1 MIIVNEAFA
10 ARYWPGRDPLAQR
23 VRVGGDDGPWL
34 RVVGVAA
41 NTKYSSRSEAA
52 PPIMMLPFAQ
62 HYSAQAKLHLRTDG
76 DPAALAPAL
85 REAIRGVDPALPIL
99 ALGTLSERTG
109 ASLLPQQIAASL
121 IGTFGTV
128 ALLLSLLGLYGVLA
142 RGVAQRSRE
151 IGIRLALGAA
161 PRSILR
167 LVIGQGWRLTAI
179 GLAAGLALAAAGA
192 RLLGAF
198 LPGVGA
204 LDAAAFAGAAFVLAA
219 GASLAMW
226 LPARRALAI
235 DPAHGAAKRV
245 TFPWPHHACIRQTP
259 FRRVST
265 SPKIASGPA
274 PRRHRA
280 GCSSPTT
287 SPTCSKRCGC
297 CSRARAIRSTPPP
310 RRPASSPRSR
320 TRNSTSS

>member
-1 MIIVNEAFA
+1 
-10 ARYWPGRDPLAQR
+10 
-23 VRVGGDDGPWL
+23 
-34 RVVGVAA
+34 
-41 NTKYSSRSEAA
+41 
-52 PPIMMLPFAQ
+52 MMLPFAQ
-62 HYSAQAKLHLRTDG
+62 HYSPQAKLHLRTEG

-85 REAIRGVDPALPIL
+85 REAIRAVDPALPIL

-204 LDAAAFAGAAFVLAA
+204 LDAAAFTGAALVLAA

-226 LPARRALAI
+226 LPARRALAV
-235 DPAHGAAKRV
+235 DPATAL
-245 TFPWPHHACIRQTP
+245 
-259 FRRVST
+259 
-265 SPKIASGPA
+265 
-274 PRRHRA
+274 
-280 GCSSPTT
+280 
-287 SPTCSKRCGC
+287 
-297 CSRARAIRSTPPP
+297 RSE
-310 RRPASSPRSR
+310 
-320 TRNSTSS
+320 